1 MSAAA
6 VQQSVAIG
14 REKQRSWAGLALF
27 IADML
32 ALETALA
39 LGCIARY
46 ALSSIVPIRL
56 GAPQYQGLALAVLI
70 LPLAYYWMGV
80 YPGYGM
86 GAVQRIR
93 ARVYATFTVF
103 MVLLTWNYAFQER
116 QWSRGVL
123 VLTMLFALVLTP
135 AVEALVRTFL
145 MARGIGGAPALI
157 LGAGYTGTLVA
168 RTLRKQRD
176 LGFVPVGFL
185 DDDSSKW
192 GPGVEGVP
200 VLGPLSVAGA
210 LCNHAKVAII
220 AMPGMDRARLAN
232 LVESLTFPNV
242 IVVPDLFGLQ
252 SLWITSRDLGG
263 LLGLEVR
270 KNLLLNSNRVLKRLL
285 DLAIAVPLFLLTAPF
300 VCASALWI
308 KIVSPGPAF
317 FVQEREGKDGKRIG
331 VCKLRTMHRNADR
344 ILEQHLASD
353 SAEAANWLR
362 YYKLRKDPRVI
373 PGIGWFLRRYSL
385 DELPQLWNVLKG
397 DMSLV
402 GPRPFPEYHLENF
415 SASFRKLRA
424 SVMPGVTG
432 FWQVSARS
440 HGDLKTQEA
449 EDTYY
454 IRNWSLWLDVYILL
468 RTIRALILPNAA
480 Y

>member
-1 MSAAA
+1 MSAAT
-6 VQQSVAIG
+6 VQQTIPITQG
-14 REKQRSWAGLALF
+14 KQRSWAGLAIVL
-27 IADML
+27 ADIL
-32 ALETALA
+32 ALEIALL
-39 LGCIARY
+39 LGCVVRY
-46 ALSSIVPIRL
+46 FLRSIFPIRL

-70 LPLAYYWMGV
+70 LPLAYYWVGV

-103 MVLLTWNYAFQER
+103 MVLLAWNYAFQDR

-135 AVEALVRTFL
+135 ALEALVRKVFIAHGL
-145 MARGIGGAPALI
+145 CGASTLI
-157 LGAGYTGTLVA
+157 LGAGKTGMLVA
-168 RTLRKQRD
+168 RTLLKERD

-192 GPGVEGVP
+192 GPGIDGVP
-200 VLGPLSVAGA
+200 ILGPLSMATA
-210 LCNHAKVAII
+210 FCDRAKVAIVAI
-220 AMPGMDRARLAN
+220 PGMDRARLAS
-232 LVESLTFPNV
+232 LVETLTFPNV
-242 IVVPDLFGLQ
+242 IIVPDLFGIQ

-263 LLGLEVR
+263 VLGLEVQ
-270 KNLLLNSNRVLKRLL
+270 KNLLVSSNRVLKRLL
-285 DLAIAVPLFLLTAPF
+285 DLAISIPVFALTALF
-300 VCASALWI
+300 ICLSALWI

-317 FVQEREGKDGKRIG
+317 FVQEREGKDGKRIR
-331 VCKLRTMHRNADR
+331 VHKLRTMHRDAEQVLQLYLAADPM
-344 ILEQHLASD
+344 
-353 SAEAANWLR
+353 EAANWQR
-362 YYKLRKDPRVI
+362 YYKLKKDPRVI
-373 PGIGWFLRRYSL
+373 RGIGWFLRRYSL

-415 SASFRKLRA
+415 SAGFRRLRT

-440 HGDLKTQEA
+440 DGDLKTQEA

-454 IRNWSLWLDVYILL
+454 IRNWSLWLDLYILL
-468 RTIRALILPNAA
+468 RTLRAFIMPNAA